1 MEIKLDGSVNPELK
15 EYLLSQN
22 GINNVDITYGDFFVK
37 LNIKHNEKTNPSII
51 MKYIELFEN
60 YKYSY
65 LLEFNKNYNGKTK
78 ILKYTIDDMCC
89 DHCYMGLVM
98 DLFEN
103 DKIKSVKSNFDFNK
117 PAFNVEFIIEYS
129 ENISEQE
136 LIKYIKEKM
145 I

>member
-103 DKIKSVKSNFDFNK
+103 DKIKSVKSNFDFN
-117 PAFNVEFIIEYS
+117 ASAYDIEFIIEYDFKYN
-129 ENISEQE
+129 EDEI
-136 LIKYIKEKM
+136 IKLLK
-145 I
+145 